1 MASAGRC
8 DGRKHPLIPGSSV
21 MIRYVVTYDIA
32 GDRRREDVATL
43 LSGYGPRVQLSVFEC
58 DLRTR
63 REAAAL
69 RSKLREL
76 IDPVEDQVRLYP
88 LGDRAARQV
97 AVIGA
102 RGHRGTPG
110 LLDRDMTWY
119 SGCAEQL
126 FSGAVGAREPSGQHP
141 AVPDSPQ
148 SRPPEPPS
156 PNGWRRDSQNARSRG
171 PPQRVC
177 HKAQP
182 ETEGIETRTRPWAH
196 PPSPECCH
204 KAQPETEGIETR

>member
-1 MASAGRC
+1 
-8 DGRKHPLIPGSSV
+8 

-32 GDRRREDVATL
+32 DDGRREDVATL

-88 LGDRAARQV
+88 LGDGAARHV

-102 RGHRGTPG
+102 R
-110 LLDRDMTWY
+110 
-119 SGCAEQL
+119 
-126 FSGAVGAREPSGQHP
+126 V
-141 AVPDSPQ
+141 
-148 SRPPEPPS
+148 
-156 PNGWRRDSQNARSRG
+156 
-171 PPQRVC
+171 
-177 HKAQP
+177 
-182 ETEGIETRTRPWAH
+182 IEERQDFWIVT
-196 PPSPECCH
+196 
-204 KAQPETEGIETR
+204 

>member
-1 MASAGRC
+1 
-8 DGRKHPLIPGSSV
+8 

-32 GDRRREDVATL
+32 DDRRREDVATL

-102 RGHRGTPG
+102 RVIGERQ
-110 LLDRDMTWY
+110 DFWI
-119 SGCAEQL
+119 
-126 FSGAVGAREPSGQHP
+126 V
-141 AVPDSPQ
+141 
-148 SRPPEPPS
+148 
-156 PNGWRRDSQNARSRG
+156 
-171 PPQRVC
+171 
-177 HKAQP
+177 
-182 ETEGIETRTRPWAH
+182 I
-196 PPSPECCH
+196 
-204 KAQPETEGIETR
+204 